1 VPALT
6 DPLDEGAPMTVPYL
20 ALALGGRHL
29 LELAASPDLLLRWD
43 ELPLGLTVLGLDR
56 VDGAAPRSSTVDS
69 SAAAAVLARR
79 TDRARFLIVATPQRD
94 HPYNLARRVASLGH
108 LSGGRSGVL
117 FGVRD
122 GYAPTGPA
130 GAEAW
135 GGAALGVGAPLTAT
149 TAYDAAL
156 AVRSLEQG
164 WPFASIIGDRESG
177 ILVRSDQ
184 IVHADL
190 DGAFTIAGPLNAPEP
205 PTGSSVIAW
214 LAADA
219 ADAAVRRA
227 ERDTAGQVVDLVIGP
242 GGDLPVVSAL
252 DEPAPAGAAGLV
264 LRAADE
270 EGLEAVLDR
279 VEHGLDA
286 FRPVP
291 PGPLRPALGLRAA
304 ARVAGE
310 RAAFPVPQPHP
321 SL

>member
-1 VPALT
+1 
-6 DPLDEGAPMTVPYL
+6 MTAPYL
-20 ALALGGRHL
+20 ALALSGRHL
-29 LELAASPDLLLRWD
+29 LDLAASPDLLRRWD

-56 VDGAAPRSSTVDS
+56 IDGGAPRPSTVDS
-69 SAAAAVLARR
+69 SAAAAVLSRR
-79 TDRARFLIVATPQRD
+79 TDRARFLVVATPQRD
-94 HPYNLARRVASLGH
+94 HPFNLARRVTSLGH

-122 GYAPTGPA
+122 GYAPLGPA

-135 GGAALGVGAPLTAT
+135 GGAGLGAGAPLIAT

-164 WPFASIIGDRESG
+164 WPFASIIGDRETG

-227 ERDTAGQVVDLVIGP
+227 EREAPGQVVDLVIGP
-242 GGDLPVVSAL
+242 GGDLPMVSTL
-252 DEPAPAGAAGLV
+252 DEPVPSGAAGLL
-264 LRAADE
+264 LRAADD
-270 EGLEAVLDR
+270 EGLAAVFDR
-279 VEHGLDA
+279 VERGLDG
-286 FRPVP
+286 FRPAP
-291 PGPLRPALGLRAA
+291 PGPLRTALGLRPAD
-304 ARVAGE
+304 RVAGE